1 MIRKLA
7 GGLLTLALM
16 GTTTPCAASDMTGF
30 GGVGFGAAPC
40 SSGPTL
46 TIASQDLPRLTGE
59 LVMSYNWSDH
69 LTADITVG
77 WDWSQLDSGT
87 DSFFIANVVPLF
99 PIGIRYKFQDGKKL
113 RPFVGGRRGLII
125 GRSCRTTWARPRIR
139 LPSRLR
145 RVGFRRL
152 RDRGGRASNVAAHQ
166 HDGGWKLHAH
176 LCHRRE
182 PLPSGYS
189 GAKAYVQVRLGVTFC
204 LSPASASIRGSPNNP
219 MKTFANPGGKLG
231 MDPEGRPPR
240 VTEELALTFDDAP
253 GARLFRGAPATSTRP
268 PS

>member
-16 GTTTPCAASDMTGF
+16 GTTTPCAASDLTGF
-30 GGVGFGAAPC
+30 GGVGFRGGTMFFTADP
-40 SSGPTL
+40 

-113 RPFVGGRRGLII
+113 RPFIGGGVGLYNWSILSHDLGAAKDPV
-125 GRSCRTTWARPRIR
+125 TFE
-139 LPSRLR
+139 RLR
-145 RVGFRRL
+145 RVDFGVYGIAGVERQMSRHISMT
-152 RDRGGRASNVAAHQ
+152 A
-166 HDGGWKLHAH
+166 DGNYTHIFATDENLF
-176 LCHRRE
+176 
-182 PLPSGYS
+182 PSGYS
-189 GAKAYVQVRLGVTFC
+189 GAKAYVQVRLGVTFWFS
-204 LSPASASIRGSPNNP
+204 LSERIDTGLP
-219 MKTFANPGGKLG
+219 
-231 MDPEGRPPR
+231 D
-240 VTEELALTFDDAP
+240 
-253 GARLFRGAPATSTRP
+253 
-268 PS
+268 